1 MAYNPELNEYYQQLL
16 QIEEM
21 RDGLPSGDY
30 RAEVTKVAMRIREMI
45 CEMDGV
51 LAQRRDVTNLSARIS
66 NLIKTVLCQ

>member
-1 MAYNPELNEYYQQLL
+1 MAYNPELNEYYHQLL

-45 CEMDGV
+45 CEMEG
-51 LAQRRDVTNLSARIS
+51 AMMNGRDVSKITTRIN
-66 NLIKTVLCQ
+66 NLIKTVIR

>member
-45 CEMDGV
+45 CEMEG
-51 LAQRRDVTNLSARIS
+51 AMMNGRDVSKITTRIN
-66 NLIKTVLCQ
+66 NLIKTVIR

>member
-1 MAYNPELNEYYQQLL
+1 MAYNPELNEYYHQLL

-21 RDGLPSGDY
+21 RDSLPCGDY
-30 RAEVTKVAMRIREMI
+30 RAEMAKVAQRIREML
-45 CEMDGV
+45 CEMEGA